1 MANMKIPAEFDE
13 EAYDL
18 VERFAKSYDEKKFNP
33 YSFPKDYF
41 LDYPAVLNLISYAMH
56 GFDKDIEADAY
67 FPSED

>member
-41 LDYPAVLNLISYAMH
+41 WIISR
-56 GFDKDIEADAY
+56 FRPDQLCDAR
-67 FPSED
+67 F

>member
-18 VERFAKSYDEKKFNP
+18 VERFTKSYDEKKFNP

-41 LDYPAVLNLISYAMH
+41 LIIQP
-56 GFDKDIEADAY
+56 F
-67 FPSED
+67 